1 MWEVIIT
8 FIIIPIIIIYYDV
21 TCLAL
26 NATFEFSILLSC
38 VSSLSMTMSSS
49 ANVGS
54 LPHSWSYNVC
64 NVFFNTTSGLR
75 ELLNVCT
82 TAPKSLEWRPYYEH
96 SDQDILLGN
105 LGMGEDVLQHRTHVR
120 FVLLSQVDDTLVIV
134 SCFMNTITL
143 VMTNETKVW
152 LFYSFYKRSVL
163 H

>member
-1 MWEVIIT
+1 MYPVYLVT
-8 FIIIPIIIIYYDV
+8 LTKQPIATYIMFRMDVEV

-64 NVFFNTTSGLR
+64 KESFNKTSGLR
-75 ELLNVCT
+75 ELLNVCIP
-82 TAPKSLEWRPYYEH
+82 ALRSPEWRPYYEH

-105 LGMGEDVLQHRTHVR
+105 LGMGEDVLQDRTHVR

-134 SCFMNTITL
+134 SCFMSTTTL
-143 VMTNETKVW
+143 VMTNETKV
-152 LFYSFYKRSVL
+152 
-163 H
+163 